1 LENFLLSGA
10 NRMRAFLKP
19 LTIVSI
25 LLTAI
30 ICSPC
35 NAQVNAAATDAMA
48 RRAHEAY
55 TSAINSNNWNSLIA
69 MLTDDVV
76 FLCPNEPVIVGKTAV
91 RAWSAAY
98 LKDFRI
104 HWEKSVSEFILAGQW
119 AFERYAHKQNDK
131 PKSGG
136 APVIDT
142 GKGLIIYHHDSDGKW
157 RVARDA

>member
-1 LENFLLSGA
+1 
-10 NRMRAFLKP
+10 
-19 LTIVSI
+19 
-25 LLTAI
+25 
-30 ICSPC
+30 
-35 NAQVNAAATDAMA
+35 MA

-131 PKSGG
+131 PISGG